1 MNCHTIKLT
10 FKNPLENVDTQL
22 SFTHYAHST
31 HTVHAVHTRYT
42 RGTPAAHSSTHVVH
56 TQHIHSTRGTHVV
69 HTWYTHSTHPLHLQ
83 HTPVHTLCRIH
94 TSLTLQ
100 SIPSQKNCLHGCLKS
115 ANKHYH
121 HKTLTLTDQKA
132 PSVSQRP
139 SGPCQH
145 RADTQPSLGDAAL
158 TSRL

>member
-69 HTWYTHSTHPLHLQ
+69 HTRYTHSTHPLHLQ

-100 SIPSQKNCLHGCLKS
+100 SIPSQKNCLHGCLNS
-115 ANKHYH
+115 LRTSTTTTRLSHSLIRKHPVCH
-121 HKTLTLTDQKA
+121 RGHQA
-132 PSVSQRP
+132 PV
-139 SGPCQH
+139 
-145 RADTQPSLGDAAL
+145 DTEPIHNLA
-158 TSRL
+158 